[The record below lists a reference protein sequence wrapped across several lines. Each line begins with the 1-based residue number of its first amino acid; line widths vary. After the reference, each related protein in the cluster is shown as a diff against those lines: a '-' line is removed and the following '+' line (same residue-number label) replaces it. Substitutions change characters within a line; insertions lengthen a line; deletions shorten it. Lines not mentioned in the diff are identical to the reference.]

1 MTVEPI
7 ALTKT
12 IIESKTTD
20 KLRVRVV
27 RMAVERLDTDG
38 NVVGEFALIREG
50 ENIPDGLLLEAQK
63 EAKTDIEAKVAAAIV
78 EKEVGK

>member
-63 EAKTDIEAKVAAAIV
+63 EAKTDIEAKVAAAIA